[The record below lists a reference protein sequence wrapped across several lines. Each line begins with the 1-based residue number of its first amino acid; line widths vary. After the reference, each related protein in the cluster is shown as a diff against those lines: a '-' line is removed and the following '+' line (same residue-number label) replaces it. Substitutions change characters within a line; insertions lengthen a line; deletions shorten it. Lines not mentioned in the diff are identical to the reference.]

1 MFTITDK
8 IRAVIPVIPVIAV
21 GASSGVAS
29 AAIPGHR
36 LGAVTTTIVAQ
47 PTIVAQALDPS
58 KVGSAGIPGYD
69 NAACEQLANQVNS
82 AEQGASL
89 AAYHGDS
96 ATANNLYELAQEKD
110 AELEDNCLVID

>member
-1 MFTITDK
+1 MFTITNK
-8 IRAVIPVIPVIAV
+8 IRTVIAV
-21 GASSGVAS
+21 STVGAALASSGVAS
-29 AAIPGHR
+29 AAIAVHRPGT
-36 LGAVTTTIVAQ
+36 VTTIVAR
-47 PTIVAQALDPS
+47 PTIVAQAIDPN

-82 AEQGASL
+82 AEQGANL